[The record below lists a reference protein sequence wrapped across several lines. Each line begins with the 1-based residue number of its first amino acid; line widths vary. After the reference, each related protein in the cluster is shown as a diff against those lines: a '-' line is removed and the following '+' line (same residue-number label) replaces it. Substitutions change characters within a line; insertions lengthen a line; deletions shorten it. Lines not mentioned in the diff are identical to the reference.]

1 MSHDAINSWV
11 DKAKNGLPPS
21 AKSAAVQ
28 VIKRAE
34 SQARGNII
42 IDIAEKIRPF
52 LLKMF
57 DGVRDEN
64 GMLMQPAHVRGIALN
79 MAQNIAKEQEIKIQ
93 LHN

>member
-11 DKAKNGLPPS
+11 DKAKTGLPP
-21 AKSAAVQ
+21 AAASAAIQ
-28 VIKRAE
+28 VVRRAQSE
-34 SQARGNII
+34 ARGNII

-57 DGVRDEN
+57 EGVRDEN
-64 GMLMQPAHVRGIALN
+64 GMLLQPAHVGGIALN

-93 LHN
+93 IKN